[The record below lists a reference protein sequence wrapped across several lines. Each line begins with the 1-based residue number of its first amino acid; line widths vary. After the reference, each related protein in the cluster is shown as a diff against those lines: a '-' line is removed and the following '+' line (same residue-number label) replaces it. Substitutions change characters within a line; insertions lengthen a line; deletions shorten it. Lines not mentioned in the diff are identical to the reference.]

1 MKVIISKKEI
11 QANNSMLLAILANLD
26 MVPGEKKRILKDAIA
41 RMDED
46 FKGVVEDLQKKS
58 EDAGEGR
65 KVSFRHHID
74 ADGVDGLVVMELDQD
89 YYVGHLNLLAKYAK
103 PLANIANGLYG
114 LLVAF
119 KGAVENFSFIMK
131 GYEVEAKKLE
141 SDFSSKKD

>member
-11 QANNSMLLAILANLD
+11 QANNSMLLAILTNLD
-26 MVPGEKKRILKDAIA
+26 MVPGEKKRVLKDAIA

-65 KVSFRHHID
+65 KVSFRHYN
-74 ADGVDGLVVMELDQD
+74 DGDDFIVMELHQD
-89 YYVGHLNLLAKYAK
+89 YYVAHVQLLAKYAK

>member
-11 QANNSMLLAILANLD
+11 QANNSMLLAIMANLD
-26 MVPGEKKRILKDAIA
+26 MVPGEKKRVLKDAIA

-46 FKGVVEDLQKKS
+46 FEDLQKKS
-58 EDAGEGR
+58 EDTDESR
-65 KVSFRHHID
+65 KVSFRHYN
-74 ADGVDGLVVMELDQD
+74 DGDDFIVMELHQD
-89 YYVGHLNLLAKYAK
+89 YYVAHVQLLAKYAK

>member
-1 MKVIISKKEI
+1 MKVIINKKEI
-11 QANNSMLLAILANLD
+11 QANNSMLLAIMANLD
-26 MVPGEKKRILKDAIA
+26 MVPGEKKRVLKDAIA

-46 FKGVVEDLQKKS
+46 FEDLQKKS
-58 EDAGEGR
+58 EDTDESR
-65 KVSFRHHID
+65 KVSFRHYN
-74 ADGVDGLVVMELDQD
+74 DGDDFIVMELHQD
-89 YYVGHLNLLAKYAK
+89 YYVAHVQLLAKYAK

>member
-26 MVPGEKKRILKDAIA
+26 MVPGERKRVLKDAIA
-41 RMDED
+41 RLDED

-65 KVSFRHHID
+65 KVSFRHYN
-74 ADGVDGLVVMELDQD
+74 DGDDFIVMELHQD
-89 YYVGHLNLLAKYAK
+89 YYVAHVQLLAKYAK

>member
-26 MVPGEKKRILKDAIA
+26 MVPGEKKRVLKDAIA

-65 KVSFRHHID
+65 KVSFRHYN
-74 ADGVDGLVVMELDQD
+74 DGDDFIVMELHQVLLRSSRSV
-89 YYVGHLNLLAKYAK
+89 VG
-103 PLANIANGLYG
+103 
-114 LLVAF
+114 
-119 KGAVENFSFIMK
+119 
-131 GYEVEAKKLE
+131 EVRQTVG
-141 SDFSSKKD
+141 